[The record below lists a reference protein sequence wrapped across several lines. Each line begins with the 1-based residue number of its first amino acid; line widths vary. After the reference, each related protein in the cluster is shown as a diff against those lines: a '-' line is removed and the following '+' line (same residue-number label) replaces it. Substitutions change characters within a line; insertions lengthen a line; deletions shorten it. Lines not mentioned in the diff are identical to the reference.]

1 MYKINRRGEE
11 AEGGG
16 EHWTKIFRI
25 SFGYVGQFNKQWL
38 QTHPKVSKHSQFFP
52 KKLIVRDYYPENV
65 PINWRKIVMD
75 NIETVNILYNI

>member
-1 MYKINRRGEE
+1 MLDNLINNDCKLIQKSQNTHKKI
-11 AEGGG
+11 
-16 EHWTKIFRI
+16 
-25 SFGYVGQFNKQWL
+25 
-38 QTHPKVSKHSQFFP
+38 P